1 MVMLMLLRQAWCGD
15 VDVAMSG
22 LGVPS
27 DCQCVV
33 MLMLLRQAWCGDVDV
48 ATSGLVW

>member
-1 MVMLMLLRQAWCGD
+1 MVMLMLLQAWCGD
-15 VDVAMSG
+15 VDVAIRPG
-22 LGVPS
+22 
-27 DCQCVV
+27 VV

>member
-27 DCQCVV
+27 DCNCVV
-33 MLMLLRQAWCGDVDV
+33 MLLPQAWV
-48 ATSGLVW
+48 SHQR